1 MRTTIFFSLSLCF
14 LLLDCV
20 NSVPSHSDR
29 KKAISAKLTP
39 LLLGMQG
46 SGGSEGHNLADQY
59 DPNAIYFPNEEELNA
74 SLSMEEG
81 LDSQKL
87 LTPESLAKTTSDF
100 TDLNKYVFLSPA
112 EMDEEALAWKNGT
125 PVPQRTLSAN
135 ELETRY
141 QEKKNLMNHFYAKAL
156 EEVPKLSSLQL
167 SHLRGNSFL
176 GVFAYSY
183 LKDYFVSLPESEKQI
198 IETNLQWLVSLRK
211 AAIDEAVR
219 RGK

>member
-1 MRTTIFFSLSLCF
+1 M
-14 LLLDCV
+14 
-20 NSVPSHSDR
+20 
-29 KKAISAKLTP
+29 
-39 LLLGMQG
+39 
-46 SGGSEGHNLADQY
+46 
-59 DPNAIYFPNEEELNA
+59 
-74 SLSMEEG
+74 
-81 LDSQKL
+81 
-87 LTPESLAKTTSDF
+87 
-100 TDLNKYVFLSPA
+100 
-112 EMDEEALAWKNGT
+112 
-125 PVPQRTLSAN
+125 
-135 ELETRY
+135 
-141 QEKKNLMNHFYAKAL
+141 MNHFYAKAL